1 MVSHVAREREVLT
14 QIDQKSQTKVVLVF
28 VLAFIIVCIFDVLVC
43 GLVLELIPV
52 LLFVLML

>member
-1 MVSHVAREREVLT
+1 VVSHVAREREVLT